1 MAAQAKLEHME
12 PPHEEEGTARFRGL
26 YDGQEFVDDVTG
38 LHLNKDLAVQAR
50 RVEIDFFKARGVYT
64 KVQREPW
71 MHHYHEMA

>member
-1 MAAQAKLEHME
+1 MAAQAKLEHVE

-50 RVEIDFFKARGVYT
+50 RVELLQGARGLHESPEGT
-64 KVQREPW
+64 FDAS
-71 MHHYHEMA
+71 HYHEMA